1 MALPK
6 GHNEN
11 ILGYDF
17 CTPGPSQLGLM
28 VDVTQE
34 RDLGDADGGSVASKR
49 HFVLG
54 VHLEF
59 IHV

>member
-6 GHNEN
+6 GHDEN
-11 ILGYDF
+11 ILGYGF

-28 VDVTQE
+28 VNVTQE
-34 RDLGDADGGSVASKR
+34 RDLGDTDGGSAARKR
-49 HFVLG
+49 HLVLG
-54 VHLEF
+54 VYLEF